1 MTRSNTVS
9 SRLPAALRAV
19 CVLAGGIFMSA
30 CSSTPTPPPAH
41 SGQASPPTAA
51 SPVAR
56 AAAPAPTPAPEGCS
70 PRPVYFALDS
80 SLLDDSARGQL
91 ASDAQCLLRTKQGSL
106 MVNGMAD
113 ARGTEEYNLALSD
126 RRARSVT
133 SYLGS
138 FGIDAN
144 RVTIRGLGEEMAKG
158 QDEAGWQQDRRAEIR
173 LP

>member
-1 MTRSNTVS
+1 M
-9 SRLPAALRAV
+9 
-19 CVLAGGIFMSA
+19 
-30 CSSTPTPPPAH
+30 PPPA
-41 SGQASPPTAA
+41 
-51 SPVAR
+51 AR
-56 AAAPAPTPAPEGCS
+56 PAQVAAPAPTPAPEGCN

-91 ASDAQCLLRTKQGSL
+91 ASDAQCLVRTKQGAL

-126 RRARSVT
+126 RRARSVM

-138 FGIDAN
+138 FGIDGN

-158 QDEAGWQQDRRAEIR
+158 KDEVGWQEDRRAEIR

>member
-1 MTRSNTVS
+1 
-9 SRLPAALRAV
+9 
-19 CVLAGGIFMSA
+19 
-30 CSSTPTPPPAH
+30 
-41 SGQASPPTAA
+41 
-51 SPVAR
+51 
-56 AAAPAPTPAPEGCS
+56 
-70 PRPVYFALDS
+70 
-80 SLLDDSARGQL
+80 
-91 ASDAQCLLRTKQGSL
+91 